1 MYFPIWDVPIE
12 DLILNVDNKRFGAE
26 RDLVEGKLGRKLDPA
41 NNPLDDQ
48 SVVAILCDASLD
60 VDLERGVAVGT
71 ESKDYLA
78 LREDWLSR
86 KQAEPIWIRPDGTVR
101 NGNRR
106 LAVLKRLRRDGHDIN
121 WVEAI
126 ILDEEELD
134 EAELFRMEQREQLT
148 ENFKKRYGDINALLA
163 LRQAAELENVDWQDP
178 ESLREVARRLKHYAG
193 RDDATYA
200 LTQLQAVRAVD
211 AYLEHIGVP
220 NRYSLASRQ
229 VEVFRE
235 VGKCMSVFEDEP
247 EDGYELVD
255 AAFAFVQAG
264 KNHLDLRVL
273 RKIFLNDRERFYAMV
288 TAVQEAE
295 ASAGWRSDEPTGDV
309 DSPGL
314 DVVTAPNDDER
325 DDERVEPEAVAP
337 TGYPKTKVGRVIDA
351 GLDGYAATLLDV
363 TTQLRQAL
371 ARLEAIDRKQLQAA
385 VDDDGGERVM
395 ELVRAI
401 ATWGAQAL
409 SEQ

>member
-1 MYFPIWDVPIE
+1 
-12 DLILNVDNKRFGAE
+12 
-26 RDLVEGKLGRKLDPA
+26 
-41 NNPLDDQ
+41 
-48 SVVAILCDASLD
+48 
-60 VDLERGVAVGT
+60 
-71 ESKDYLA
+71 
-78 LREDWLSR
+78 
-86 KQAEPIWIRPDGTVR
+86 
-101 NGNRR
+101 
-106 LAVLKRLRRDGHDIN
+106 
-121 WVEAI
+121 
-126 ILDEEELD
+126 
-134 EAELFRMEQREQLT
+134 MEQREQLT
-148 ENFKKRYGDINALLA
+148 ENFKKRYADINALLA

-178 ESLREVARRLKHYAG
+178 ESLREIARRLKHYAG
-193 RDDATYA
+193 RDDAAYA

-229 VEVFRE
+229 VETFRE

-264 KNHLDLRVL
+264 KNYLDIRAL
-273 RKIFLNDRERFYAMV
+273 RKMFLNDRDRFYAMV
-288 TAVQEAE
+288 SAVHEAE
-295 ASAGWRSDEPTGDV
+295 DSAGWLSNEPTGDV
-309 DSPGL
+309 DSPDL
-314 DVVTAPNDDER
+314 DVVTAPDDDDEG
-325 DDERVEPEAVAP
+325 DERVGPEAVAP

-371 ARLEAIDRKQLQAA
+371 ARLEAIDRKQLQTA
-385 VDDDGGERVM
+385 VGDDGGERVM